1 MPFVVIHDANALYP
15 STLRDLLNKVAQA
28 GLIQARW
35 THQILDETFHNLEK
49 NRPDLSPD
57 TFRHTRELIIVH
69 VSSVLSPRPGCSL
82 GCSLTLNEQP
92 PTATE
97 AP

>member
-49 NRPDLSPD
+49 TAPTCRPTRFDIRGNSSSS
-57 TFRHTRELIIVH
+57 TFR
-69 VSSVLSPRPGCSL
+69 
-82 GCSLTLNEQP
+82 
-92 PTATE
+92 AY
-97 AP
+97 